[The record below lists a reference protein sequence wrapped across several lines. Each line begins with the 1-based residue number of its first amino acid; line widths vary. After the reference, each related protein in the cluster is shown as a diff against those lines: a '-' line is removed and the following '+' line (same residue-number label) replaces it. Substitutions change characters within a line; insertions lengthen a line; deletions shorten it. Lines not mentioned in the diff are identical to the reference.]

1 MLSVHFARGTEDRK
15 YSCLINMSYV
25 GTRRTIFNGCEW
37 YCNVF
42 FNGISAIHSCTSV
55 CLINLSTMWF
65 CSQGLQ
71 LAVRYK
77 SIGLTPIIQFSSIVD
92 RSVHQTRKKNMNFV
106 HLLLFSFVLLAS
118 LHWTEG
124 GQSISVD
131 DFLRPRRKEGG
142 QSISLGPLLRPRTD
156 KNGVC
161 DGPGRGISFKC
172 QACCHKCRHNYLR
185 PACEQKCCA
194 VCNFWLKR
202 EERPCWVLVC
212 LVPIGKNSK
221 YLV

>member
-1 MLSVHFARGTEDRK
+1 MR
-15 YSCLINMSYV
+15 
-25 GTRRTIFNGCEW
+25 
-37 YCNVF
+37 
-42 FNGISAIHSCTSV
+42 
-55 CLINLSTMWF
+55 F

-77 SIGLTPIIQFSSIVD
+77 NIGLTPIIQFSSIVD

-131 DFLRPRRKEGG
+131 DFLRPRTGKNT
-142 QSISLGPLLRPRTD
+142 LGPLFHPRTG

-172 QACCHKCRHNYLR
+172 QACCNKCRGRHNYR
-185 PACEQKCCA
+185 ACEQKCCA
-194 VCNFWLKR
+194 VCNFWLKP
-202 EERPCWVLVC
+202 EERPC
-212 LVPIGKNSK
+212 
-221 YLV
+221 